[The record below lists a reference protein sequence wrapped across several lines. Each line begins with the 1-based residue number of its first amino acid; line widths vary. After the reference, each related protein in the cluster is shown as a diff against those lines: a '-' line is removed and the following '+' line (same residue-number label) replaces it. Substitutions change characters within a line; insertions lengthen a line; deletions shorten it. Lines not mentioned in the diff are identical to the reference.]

1 MNGALSGASVVK
13 IYCGSFDSGFSV
25 LQLRLTI
32 PGLAAS
38 ERLGLGRAL
47 GTLGRFGAAA
57 AELDRVADELPDA
70 EAVTVRAESRSLRA
84 RSN

>member
-1 MNGALSGASVVK
+1 M
-13 IYCGSFDSGFSV
+13 

-32 PGLAAS
+32 PGMATS
-38 ERLGLGRAL
+38 ERLGLARAL

-57 AELDRVADELPDA
+57 AALDRLADELPDE
-70 EAVTVRAESRSLRA
+70 EAVTVRAESRALRA